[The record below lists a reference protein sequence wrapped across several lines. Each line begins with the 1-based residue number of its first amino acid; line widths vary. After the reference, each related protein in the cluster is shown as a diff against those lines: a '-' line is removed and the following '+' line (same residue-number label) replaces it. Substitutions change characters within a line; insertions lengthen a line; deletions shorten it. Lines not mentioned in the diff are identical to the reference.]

1 MLVVWR
7 RWNSFNLIWQDVGHL
22 VVHKERSYV
31 QSLIDTP
38 DSKKASLA
46 AEIDQVSYMFSHLVL
61 AHRKLA
67 KGYSP
72 VQNIECLN
80 GFRLLVKEPAD
91 GLLLFA
97 GVSND
102 LGKSKSYSK
111 II

>member
-1 MLVVWR
+1 MWV
-7 RWNSFNLIWQDVGHL
+7 IWLCTKNVTTGRIPL
-22 VVHKERSYV
+22 FYERDDLFLSYV